1 VSRLLCLPVIAFVL
15 TSSLPR
21 ATRAQPPPASG
32 EAARAYQARSDSL
45 ARLARGAAP
54 DTSTQISL
62 EPCTPNEVGAGDWLD
77 WLNRKV
83 TSSVCGSALWF
94 DGLFGDNYVYAEK
107 DATFGQVFAGMWWDE
122 RGGFDPRFRFRVKAS
137 FPQFQN
143 RVSIIVGRDD
153 FDNLVTDQY
162 DEAAVF
168 PGSLSGD
175 EEEAW
180 LFGMG
185 WTPLPGRESR
195 LQFSAGVRV
204 TVPLDP
210 YVRLHFRQNIFVTE
224 TSMARWR
231 QTFFWTGRDGF
242 GTTTRFDIER
252 TLSPRYLIRL
262 VTLGTVSQSSMGLD
276 WNVGLRLYQYL
287 GGSRAIAYLT
297 EVFGETRR
305 EVPLHSYGLS
315 ATYRQGF
322 LRPWLF
328 LELSAGLYWPK
339 DILEEK
345 RKINP
350 GLGFGFEMLFG
361 GQR

>member
-210 YVRLHFRQNIFVTE
+210 YVRL
-224 TSMARWR
+224 
-231 QTFFWTGRDGF
+231 
-242 GTTTRFDIER
+242 
-252 TLSPRYLIRL
+252 RYLIRL
-262 VTLGTVSQSSMGLD
+262 VTRGTVSQSSMGLD

-287 GGSRAIAYLT
+287 GGSRAIAYLA